1 MGSAFISTG
10 AISQTYEGNSC
21 SDGSQ
26 KAGENM
32 TPLFQDDVR
41 TQLVVNLMETGFP
54 TIDMG
59 GGKFTSD
66 QFFKLVQ
73 RGQDEAVEFLR
84 TGQVARSKKI
94 ITLCP
99 VGSKVNKNVC
109 EDKESSRT
117 VL

>member
-1 MGSAFISTG
+1 
-10 AISQTYEGNSC
+10 
-21 SDGSQ
+21 
-26 KAGENM
+26 M

-41 TQLVVNLMETGFP
+41 SQLVVNLMETGFP
-54 TIDMG
+54 TINMG

-84 TGQVARSKKI
+84 TGQVARNEKI

-99 VGSKVNKNVC
+99 VGSKVDKNVC
-109 EDKESSRT
+109 EKKESSSA
-117 VL
+117 VFV